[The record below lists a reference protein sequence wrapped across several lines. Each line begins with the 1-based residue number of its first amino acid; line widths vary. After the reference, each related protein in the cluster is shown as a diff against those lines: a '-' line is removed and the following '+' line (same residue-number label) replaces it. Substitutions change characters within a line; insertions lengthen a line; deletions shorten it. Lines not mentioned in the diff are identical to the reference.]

1 MGRAVFQKGYYPIVP
16 HLLVREYYIHG
27 DSGLF
32 GYESLMQY
40 TLAILARCDAV
51 LLYGH
56 SPGADRECRAAEEL
70 GKPAYFGVDELPDL
84 SGEEGPGADSGTEGR
99 AGGSN

>member
-16 HLLVREYYIHG
+16 HLLLHEYYIRG

-84 SGEEGPGADSGTEGR
+84 SGEEGPGADSGMEGR
-99 AGGSN
+99 AKGSS